1 MKIVADDKIP
11 YLKGVLE
18 PFAQVSYL
26 PGGKIGQSDVRDADA
41 LITRTRTRC
50 SADLLEGSPVR
61 FIASATIGFDHID
74 TEYCRQHQITWT
86 NAAGCNAGSVNQWVA
101 AALATLARRFQFTL
115 EGKTLGIVG
124 VGHVGSRVES
134 LAQAIGMR
142 LICNDPPRMRAEG
155 AAGFVSLEQVLAEAD
170 IITLHVPL
178 SSDRLDRTL
187 RLLDRDR
194 IARMKTGAILLNSSR
209 GEVVDSLAL
218 KEALGSGT
226 IRVALDVW
234 ENEPEIDVALLNK
247 VTLATPHIAGYSADG
262 KANGTAMSVQAISRF
277 FGLGLDTWYPA
288 SLPEP
293 HRPILE
299 IDGRDKTR
307 EEVLL
312 DAIQAT
318 YDIAADDARLR
329 KSVETF
335 EAQRGNYPVRREFLA
350 HQVRAAN
357 ASDSTTTA
365 LTSLGFQLL
374 STPLRSP

>member
-26 PGGKIGQSDVRDADA
+26 PGGKIGRSDVQDADA

-50 SADLLEGSPVR
+50 NADLLEGSPVR

-142 LICNDPPRMRAEG
+142 LLCNDPPRMRAEG

-170 IITLHVPL
+170 LITLHVPL
-178 SSDRLDRTL
+178 SSDGPDRTL
-187 RLLDRDR
+187 RLVDRDR

-209 GEVVDSLAL
+209 GGVVDSLAL
-218 KEALGSGT
+218 KEALGSGRL
-226 IRVALDVW
+226 RVALDVW
-234 ENEPEIDVALLNK
+234 ENEPEIDVALLNR

-318 YDIAADDARLR
+318 YHIAADDARLR

-335 EAQRGNYPVRREFLA
+335 EAQRGNYPVRREFFAL
-350 HQVRAAN
+350 QVRPAN
-357 ASDSTTTA
+357 AADSTTSG
-365 LTSLGFQLL
+365 LKSLGFQLL
-374 STPLRSP
+374 SS

>member
-142 LICNDPPRMRAEG
+142 LLCNDPPRMRAEG

-178 SSDRLDRTL
+178 SSDGPDRTL
-187 RLLDRDR
+187 RLVDRDR

-209 GEVVDSLAL
+209 GGVVDSQAL
-218 KEALGSGT
+218 KEALGSGRL
-226 IRVALDVW
+226 RVALDVW
-234 ENEPEIDVALLNK
+234 ENEPEIDVALLNR

-293 HRPILE
+293 QRPILE

>member
-142 LICNDPPRMRAEG
+142 LLCNDPPRMRAEG

-226 IRVALDVW
+226 LRVALDVW

-293 HRPILE
+293 QRPILE
-299 IDGRDKTR
+299 IDGRRKNR

-312 DAIQAT
+312 DAVQAT

>member
-142 LICNDPPRMRAEG
+142 LLCNDPPRMRAEG

-178 SSDRLDRTL
+178 SLDGPDRTL
-187 RLLDRDR
+187 RLVDRDR
-194 IARMKTGAILLNSSR
+194 IARIKPGAILLNSSR

-218 KEALGSGT
+218 KEALGSGRL
-226 IRVALDVW
+226 RVALDVW
-234 ENEPEIDVALLNK
+234 ENEPEIDVALLNR

-293 HRPILE
+293 QRPILE
-299 IDGRDKTR
+299 IDGRRKNR

-312 DAIQAT
+312 DAVQAT

>member
-26 PGGKIGQSDVRDADA
+26 PGGKIGRSDVQDADA

-50 SADLLEGSPVR
+50 DADLLEGSLVR

-101 AALATLARRFQFTL
+101 AALATLARRFRFTL

-134 LAQAIGMR
+134 MAQAMGMR
-142 LICNDPPRMRAEG
+142 FLRNDPPRMRAEG
-155 AAGFVSLEQVLAEAD
+155 APGFVSLEQVLSEAD
-170 IITLHVPL
+170 IITVHVPL
-178 SSDRLDRTL
+178 SLDGPDRTL
-187 RLLDRDR
+187 RLVDRDR
-194 IARMKTGAILLNSSR
+194 IARMKPGAILLNSSR
-209 GEVVDSLAL
+209 GEVVDSAAL
-218 KEALGSGT
+218 KEALGSGAL
-226 IRVALDVW
+226 RAALDVW
-234 ENEPEIDVALLNK
+234 ENEPDIEVALLDR

-262 KANGTAMSVQAISRF
+262 KANGTAMSVQAVSRF
-277 FGLGLDTWYPA
+277 FRLGLDEWYPT
-288 SLPEP
+288 SLPAP
-293 HRPILE
+293 PCPILE
-299 IDGRDKTR
+299 MDCRNKSR

-318 YDIAADDARLR
+318 YDIEADDERLR

-335 EAQRGNYPVRREFLA
+335 EAQRGNYPVRREFFA
-350 HQVRAAN
+350 YRIQAAN
-357 ASDSTTTA
+357 VSDATTDA
-365 LTSLGFQLL
+365 LKSLGFHLFWD
-374 STPLRSP
+374 

>member
-26 PGGKIGQSDVRDADA
+26 PGGKIGRSDVQDADA

-50 SADLLEGSPVR
+50 NADLLEGSRVR

-101 AALATLARRFQFTL
+101 AALATLARRFPFSL
-115 EGKTLGIVG
+115 EEKTLGIVG

-134 LAQAIGMR
+134 LAQSMGIR
-142 LICNDPPRMRAEG
+142 LLRNDPPRTRVEG

-178 SSDRLDRTL
+178 SLDGPDRTL
-187 RLLDRDR
+187 RLVDRDR
-194 IARMKTGAILLNSSR
+194 IARMKPGAILLNSSR
-209 GEVVDSLAL
+209 GEVVDSAAL
-218 KEALGSGT
+218 KEPLGSGAL
-226 IRVALDVW
+226 RVALDVW
-234 ENEPEIDVALLNK
+234 ENEPDIDIALLDR

-262 KANGTAMSVQAISRF
+262 KANGTAMSVQAVSRF
-277 FGLGLDTWYPA
+277 FGLGLEGWYPA
-288 SLPEP
+288 SLPAPECP
-293 HRPILE
+293 VLR
-299 IDGRDKTR
+299 IDCRNKTR

-312 DAIQAT
+312 EAIQAT
-318 YDIAADDARLR
+318 YDIGADDARLR
-329 KSVETF
+329 KSAETF
-335 EAQRGNYPVRREFLA
+335 EAQRENYPVRREFFA
-350 HQVRAAN
+350 YQVQAAN
-357 ASDSTTTA
+357 ASDSMTSA
-365 LTSLGFQLL
+365 LKSLGFQLF
-374 STPLRSP
+374 SD

>member
-26 PGGKIGQSDVRDADA
+26 PGGKIGRSDVQDADA

-142 LICNDPPRMRAEG
+142 LLCNDPPRMRAEG

-178 SSDRLDRTL
+178 SSDGPDRTL
-187 RLLDRDR
+187 RLVDRDR

-209 GEVVDSLAL
+209 GEVVDSPAL
-218 KEALGSGT
+218 KEALGSGRL
-226 IRVALDVW
+226 RVALDVW
-234 ENEPEIDVALLNK
+234 ENEPEIDVALLNR

-293 HRPILE
+293 QRPILE
-299 IDGRDKTR
+299 IDGRRKNR

-312 DAIQAT
+312 DAVQAT

>member
-142 LICNDPPRMRAEG
+142 LLCNDPPRMRAEG

-170 IITLHVPL
+170 LITLHVPL
-178 SSDRLDRTL
+178 SSDGPDRTL
-187 RLLDRDR
+187 RLVDRDR

-209 GEVVDSLAL
+209 GGVVDSLAL
-218 KEALGSGT
+218 KEALGSGRL
-226 IRVALDVW
+226 RVALDVW
-234 ENEPEIDVALLNK
+234 ENEPEIDVALLNR

-293 HRPILE
+293 QRPILE
-299 IDGRDKTR
+299 IDGRRKNR

-312 DAIQAT
+312 DAVQAT

>member
-142 LICNDPPRMRAEG
+142 LLCNDPPRMRAEG

-178 SSDRLDRTL
+178 SSDGPDRTL
-187 RLLDRDR
+187 RLVDRDR

-209 GEVVDSLAL
+209 GGVVDSLAL
-218 KEALGSGT
+218 KEALGSGRL
-226 IRVALDVW
+226 RVALDVW
-234 ENEPEIDVALLNK
+234 ENEPEIDVALLNR

-293 HRPILE
+293 QRPILE
-299 IDGRDKTR
+299 IDGRRKNR

-312 DAIQAT
+312 DAVQAT

>member
-26 PGGKIGQSDVRDADA
+26 PGGKIGRSDVWDADA

-50 SADLLEGSPVR
+50 NADLLEGSRVR

-74 TEYCRQHQITWT
+74 TEYCRQHRITWT

-101 AALATLARRFQFTL
+101 AALATTARRYRFTL

-134 LAQAIGMR
+134 LAQSIGMR
-142 LICNDPPRMRAEG
+142 LLRNDPPRMRAEG
-155 AAGFVSLEQVLAEAD
+155 AAGFASLEQVLAEAD

-178 SSDRLDRTL
+178 SLDGPDRTL
-187 RLLDRDR
+187 RLVDRDR

-209 GEVVDSLAL
+209 GEVVDSVAL
-218 KEALGSGT
+218 KEPLGSGAL
-226 IRVALDVW
+226 RVALDVW
-234 ENEPEIDVALLNK
+234 ENEPDIDIALLNK

-288 SLPEP
+288 RLPEP
-293 HRPILE
+293 QRPILE
-299 IDGRDKTR
+299 IDCRNKTR

-318 YDIAADDARLR
+318 YDIGADDTRLR

-335 EAQRGNYPVRREFLA
+335 EAQRGNYAIRREFFAYRIQL
-350 HQVRAAN
+350 AN
-357 ASDSTTTA
+357 ASDATA
-365 LTSLGFQLL
+365 GALKSLGFQLL
-374 STPLRSP
+374 SN

>member
-61 FIASATIGFDHID
+61 FIASAAIGFDHID

-142 LICNDPPRMRAEG
+142 LLCNDPPRMRAEG

-178 SSDRLDRTL
+178 SSDGPDRTL
-187 RLLDRDR
+187 RLVDRDR

-209 GEVVDSLAL
+209 GGVVDSLAL
-218 KEALGSGT
+218 KEALGSGRL
-226 IRVALDVW
+226 RVALDVW
-234 ENEPEIDVALLNK
+234 ENEPEIDVALLNR

-293 HRPILE
+293 QRPILE
-299 IDGRDKTR
+299 IDGRRKNR

-312 DAIQAT
+312 DAVQAT